1 MARNKIFFEKLQL
14 HPCVSSDGQELR
26 KCDKPM
32 CVNTVL
38 PNLPWDTRLGYA
50 SQFPDLK
57 IVAPVGSAK
66 SCRRKI
72 DQVEPAPDQLLLQE
86 NAA

>member
-1 MARNKIFFEKLQL
+1 MKKDFFELQL

-26 KCDKPM
+26 KYDKPM

-38 PNLPWDTRLGYA
+38 PNLPWDTTLVHA

-57 IVAPVGSAK
+57 IVVLVRSAK

-72 DQVEPAPDQLLLQE
+72 DQVEPAPDQFLRQE